1 MVIAGYSPS
10 VRLFEAAACGAAIV
24 SDVWPGLETFFEPGR
39 EILLSA
45 GSDDVV
51 RYLRDYGAAEL
62 QRIGRAAR
70 ERVLTSHS
78 SDVRAKEFEFAVDA
92 ATKTSRRASAL
103 ATS

>member
-24 SDVWPGLETFFEPGR
+24 SDVWPGIETFFEPGQ
-39 EILLSA
+39 EILLST

-51 RYLRDYGAAEL
+51 RYLRDYDAAEL

-70 ERVLTSHS
+70 ERVLSSHTN
-78 SDVRAKEFEFAVDA
+78 DVRAQEFELAVET
-92 ATKTSRRASAL
+92 ATSMSKQASAL